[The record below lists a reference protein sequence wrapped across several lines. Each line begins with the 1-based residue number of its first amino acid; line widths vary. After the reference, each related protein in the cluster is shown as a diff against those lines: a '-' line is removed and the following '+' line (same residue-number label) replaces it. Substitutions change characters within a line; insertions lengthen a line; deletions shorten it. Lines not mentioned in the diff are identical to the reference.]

1 MSQAKRPTKLNPIVE
16 AAGVMAIDNQNTDFR
31 QRAAAARQMN
41 NSWDDVNRLS
51 GLCRQLLLNATGL
64 LPSIRNQQLVAQIE
78 DKQAWGTNAH
88 ILARDLMTFTNEF
101 QALEARH
108 RGKQGDA
115 QGPDENMDAID
126 LSTQYAMF
134 AERYEAV
141 LQPTVMHVIELIQHA
156 EAKLRE
162 IDNDAADA
170 LGVQTSAQLAAVKGL
185 PSGTDPLPPT
195 LTPEQDPNVVTDVTP
210 NPATE

>member
-1 MSQAKRPTKLNPIVE
+1 MSQAKRPGGLNPIVN
-16 AAGVMAIDNQNTDFR
+16 AVGVMAIDNANTDFR
-31 QRAAAARQMN
+31 TRQAAAREVN

-51 GLCRQLLLNATGL
+51 GLCRILLLNATGL
-64 LPSIRNQQLVAQIE
+64 LPSIRNQQLLSKIDDRVAF
-78 DKQAWGTNAH
+78 DSNAH
-88 ILARDLMTFTNEF
+88 ILARDLMVFSKDF

-108 RGKQGDA
+108 RGRQGDA

-134 AERYEAV
+134 TERFEAV
-141 LQPTVMHVIELIQHA
+141 LRPTMLHVIEQIQHA

-170 LGVQTSAQLAAVKGL
+170 LGVETSQRLAAAKGL
-185 PSGTDPLPPT
+185 PLGTDPLPPV
-195 LTPEQDPNVVTDVTP
+195 LTPEQDPDVVTDVVAS
-210 NPATE
+210 PAAE